1 MPATDTDFE
10 REFAELVAQ
19 LRGVPAAAPESLRA
33 RVRALGEPEAPPTLH
48 DRLATIRWRRT
59 FLLAAPACL
68 ALLLSVAAVRGLL
81 SSNEPQPKA
90 LTTTLSGEVLAPATK
105 AVPAPTWGATRD
117 KAGSSGALGLGL
129 GVSGGRPVNYD

>member
-19 LRGVPAAAPESLRA
+19 LREVPAAAPESLCA
-33 RVRALGEPEAPPTLH
+33 RVRALGEPEAPPTLR
-48 DRLATIRWRRT
+48 DRLATFRWRRA

-68 ALLLSVAAVRGLL
+68 ALLFSVAAVRGLL

-90 LTTTLSGEVLAPATK
+90 LTTLTTTAPGHAVLAPATK
-105 AVPAPTWGATRD
+105 GVP
-117 KAGSSGALGLGL
+117 
-129 GVSGGRPVNYD
+129 